1 MRGMSEMSEM
11 SNERKMRQ
19 AGYVGALDIGGT
31 KILAGMFDPRGRLVA
46 RKRIETLAASGAE
59 QVIERVVKVMREVMD
74 EAGVSIDLLAGV
86 GGSVPGPLDSERGV
100 VIFSPNLGWRDV
112 QLVAML
118 EERLGAPV
126 KIEDDARCAALGEA
140 RYGAARGARN
150 AVYVTI
156 STGIGGGVVIDG
168 RIYRG
173 SHGFAGEVGHM
184 TLEANGPPCSCG
196 NSGCFESLASGTA
209 IAARARQA
217 VLHGDETILARFRDE
232 PERLTAEQVVLAAA
246 AGDEV
251 AIRILETAGDYIGIG
266 LAAVA
271 AAFDPEAIVLGG
283 GVVRES
289 GLLLQRARASFAARA
304 LYPLGSLVRV
314 LSAELGDDSALWG
327 AAAFMNEQV
336 AHV

>member
-1 MRGMSEMSEM
+1 MGEMSDG
-11 SNERKMRQ
+11 RAMRQ

-31 KILAGMFDPRGRLVA
+31 KILAGLLDPRGRLVA
-46 RKRIETLAASGAE
+46 RKRIETLAASGVE
-59 QVIERVVKVMREVMD
+59 VVGERVVTVMREVMD
-74 EAGVSIDLLAGV
+74 EAGVSVDLLAGI
-86 GGSVPGPLDSERGV
+86 GCSVPGPLDSERGE
-100 VIFSPNLGWRDV
+100 VIFSPNLGWRAV
-112 QLVAML
+112 PLGAML
-118 EERLGAPV
+118 QERLGAPV
-126 KIEDDARCAALGEA
+126 KIEDDAHCAALGEA
-140 RYGAARGARN
+140 RYGAARGTCN

-217 VLHGDETILARFRDE
+217 VLHGDETTLVRFRDE
-232 PERLTAEQVVLAAA
+232 PQRLTAEQVALAAA
-246 AGDEV
+246 EGDSV
-251 AIRILETAGDYIGIG
+251 ATRILEITGDYVGMG

-271 AAFDPEAIVLGG
+271 AAFDPEVIVLGG

-289 GLLLQRARASFAARA
+289 SLLLQRARASFAARA

-314 LSAELGDDSALWG
+314 LPAELGEDSALWG
-327 AAAFMNEQV
+327 AATLINV
-336 AHV
+336 P

>member
-1 MRGMSEMSEM
+1 MREMSDG
-11 SNERKMRQ
+11 RTMRQ

-31 KILAGMFDPRGRLVA
+31 KTLAGLLDPRGRLVA
-46 RKRIETLAASGAE
+46 RKRIETLAASGVEA
-59 QVIERVVKVMREVMD
+59 VIERVVTVMREVMD
-74 EAGVSIDLLAGV
+74 EACVSVDLLAGI
-86 GGSVPGPLDSERGV
+86 GCSVPGPLDSELGV

-112 QLVAML
+112 PLVAML
-118 EERLGAPV
+118 QERLGAPV

-173 SHGFAGEVGHM
+173 SHGFAGEIGHM

-217 VLHGDETILARFRDE
+217 VLHGDETMLVRFRDE
-232 PERLTAEQVVLAAA
+232 PQRLTAEQVVQAAIE
-246 AGDEV
+246 GDTV
-251 AIRILETAGDYIGIG
+251 ATRVLETVGDYIGIG
-266 LAAVA
+266 LAAVTT
-271 AAFDPEAIVLGG
+271 AFDPQMIVLGG

-289 GLLLQRARASFAARA
+289 NLLLQRARASFAARA

-314 LSAELGDDSALWG
+314 LPAELGEDSALWG
-327 AAAFMNEQV
+327 AAALLNEQV